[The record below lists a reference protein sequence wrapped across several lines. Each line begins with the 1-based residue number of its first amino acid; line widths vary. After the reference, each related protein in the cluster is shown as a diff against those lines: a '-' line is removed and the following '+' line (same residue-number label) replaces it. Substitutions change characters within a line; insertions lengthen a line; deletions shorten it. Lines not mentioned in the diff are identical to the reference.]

1 MKIYKLTAVL
11 LSLSCLFAFSS
22 CSKTETEETTAAA
35 QETLSSY
42 VQETMPLYNETV
54 SEPVT
59 AELTTAELTTAA
71 PVTEAPTT
79 EAETAAAAE
88 TVDETSSWGAEL
100 VAEYYKKA
108 AAETGNAVKSRQ
120 TIELK
125 DISVNN
131 GALSGMFRYVTP
143 ILSKFLSGSATE
155 SDGITGNYNSLVASD
170 IATAKAY
177 KESRGIVLEMTLNEQ
192 SDKASAASTDGSVG
206 HAISVVGDLG
216 SIMGQL
222 NDAGLPLEVNVEN
235 AVITYRNAVVKVLVD
250 DSGKIVNGTW
260 TCEVEI
266 NLSNYKFAGAAVDS
280 TVVVLQNTITVG
292 GGFNG

>member
-1 MKIYKLTAVL
+1 MKNYKLTAVL

-35 QETLSSY
+35 QETSSVY

-71 PVTEAPTT
+71 PVTEAPAT
-79 EAETAAAAE
+79 EEVTAESE
-88 TVDETSSWGAEL
+88 TVDETSSWGTEL

-235 AVITYRNAVVKVLVD
+235 AVITYRDAVVKVLVD

-266 NLSNYKFAGAAVDS
+266 SLTDYKFAGATVDS